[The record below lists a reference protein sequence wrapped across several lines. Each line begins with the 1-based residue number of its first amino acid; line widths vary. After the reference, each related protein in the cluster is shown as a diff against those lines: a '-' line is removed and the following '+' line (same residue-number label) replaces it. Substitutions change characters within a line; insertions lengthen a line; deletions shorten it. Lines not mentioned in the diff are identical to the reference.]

1 MRKSI
6 FTPFLAI
13 GLLGALP
20 MSAAASLDNVNFEFT
35 NTNQQEVY
43 ASPVDTF
50 SVNETGNFSFTN
62 ASGVTWDAFRMIL
75 VGIGFGDSSYDFMR
89 FVDTVNLPY
98 SGPGTANLFDN
109 NGSGSND
116 GLDLTGLNVANGGS
130 LGFSIFV
137 QGGFAPEGMYGFRIL
152 AQPFGSSDPGDPGDP
167 PPVGVPEP
175 TTALLLGA
183 GLLGLAGIRRR
194 LTKR

>member
-6 FTPFLAI
+6 FTPFLAV

-20 MSAAASLDNVNFEFT
+20 MSAAASLLDNVNFEFT
-35 NTNQQEVY
+35 NTDQQEVY
-43 ASPVDTF
+43 ASPVNTF

-62 ASGVTWDAFRMIL
+62 SSGVTWDAFQMIL
-75 VGIGFGDSSYDFMR
+75 VGIGFGDSSYNFMR
-89 FVDTVNLPY
+89 FVDTVDFPY

-109 NGSGSND
+109 NGSESND
-116 GLDLTGLNVANGGS
+116 GLDLTGLNVASGGS
-130 LGFSIFV
+130 LNFSIFV
-137 QGGFAPEGMYGFRIL
+137 QGGISPEGMYGFRIL
-152 AQPFGSSDPGDPGDP
+152 AQPSGSGDP

-194 LTKR
+194 LAKR